1 MLPLGSF
8 LTVFFMVF
16 FFELMINQDLEQF
29 LKTRL
34 DGSLSGTKVRMRSG
48 AGRSLADEG
57 HVTTKRLGD
66 TAVER
71 HSSRNR
77 QYRRSG

>member
-1 MLPLGSF
+1 
-8 LTVFFMVF
+8 
-16 FFELMINQDLEQF
+16 MINQDLEQF
-29 LKTRL
+29 YEKHS
-34 DGSLSGTKVRMRSG
+34 DGSLSGTKVRLRSG

-57 HVTTKRLGD
+57 HVTPKRLGD

-77 QYRRSG
+77 QL

>member
-57 HVTTKRLGD
+57 HVTPKRLGD
-66 TAVER
+66 SAVER

-77 QYRRSG
+77 QL